1 MIHIESLKLQLGS
14 FSLDDVS
21 LHIKRGEYFVL
32 LGPSGAGKTMLVETL
47 CGLIRPNSGRIIID
61 GEEMT
66 AAPPAHRRIGY
77 VPQDYA
83 LFPTR
88 TVEGN
93 ILFGRRAVFSR
104 RQRESTIAA
113 AKLKAAKK
121 NGTGAEPAAADL
133 QQVAGVESNVQIDH
147 LIDSLGIRPLLERR
161 IDGLSGGERQR
172 VALAR
177 ALAAEPKILIL
188 DEPVSALDEKTR
200 DETCQL
206 LRRLHREAGMTTI
219 HICHNLAEML
229 TVADRVGVIIAGRI
243 AQVDSPRGVLDR
255 PATLA
260 AARLLQS
267 ENVLPVSRIEDVP
280 GPVEAN
286 KDTLRLRIGRTTELR
301 AARHTVEQSYRGR
314 QWYAVIRPE
323 NIRVVTPPVDGY
335 KLSGTEI
342 AGDNFDSPDGSVALS
357 GRLVNIRDAGSVISL
372 TVRIED
378 EIEIIITIDL
388 ATFARH
394 PINPGSIIRLQIDPQ
409 NVHLV
414 K

>member
-14 FSLDDVS
+14 FALDDVS
-21 LHIKRGEYFVL
+21 LHVGRGEYFVL

-47 CGLIRPNSGRIIID
+47 CGLIRPDNGRIIID

-66 AAPPAHRRIGY
+66 AAPPSHRRIGY

-88 TVEGN
+88 TVAGN
-93 ILFGRRAVFSR
+93 IMFARRAVVR
-104 RQRESTIAA
+104 REMAIAT
-113 AKLKAAKK
+113 AKMKAAKK
-121 NGTGAEPAAADL
+121 NGTLPVTSEENTTTDYRVDIPRL
-133 QQVAGVESNVQIDH
+133 T
-147 LIDSLGIRPLLERR
+147 DSLGIGPLMDRK

-229 TVADRVGVIIAGRI
+229 TVADRVGVIIDGRI

-255 PATLA
+255 PASLA

-267 ENVLPVSRIEDVP
+267 ENLLPVGRIENIP

-286 KDTLRLRIGRTTELR
+286 RDTLRLRIGRATELR
-301 AARHTVEQSYRGR
+301 TAFKGADDLEYRGR

-323 NIRVVTPPVDGY
+323 NIHVVQQDTTSTAE
-335 KLSGTEI
+335 SGAVEI
-342 AGDNFDSPDGSVALS
+342 S
-357 GRLVNIRDAGSVISL
+357 GRLTSLRDAGSVVSL
-372 TVRIED
+372 TVTIEED
-378 EIEIIITIDL
+378 IDLTVTIDL
-388 ATFARH
+388 ATAVKN
-394 PINPGSIIRLQIDPQ
+394 PLTPGSEIRLSIDPVS
-409 NVHLV
+409 VHLV
-414 K
+414 S

>member
-1 MIHIESLKLQLGS
+1 MIRIENLKLQLGQ
-14 FSLDDVS
+14 FALDDVS
-21 LHIKRGEYFVL
+21 MHVRQGEYFVL
-32 LGPSGAGKTMLVETL
+32 LGPSGAGKTMLVESL
-47 CGLIRPNSGRIIID
+47 CGLIRPDGGRILID
-61 GEEMT
+61 GDDMT
-66 AAPPAHRRIGY
+66 AAPPSHRRIGY

-88 TVEGN
+88 SVDGN
-93 ILFGRRAVFSR
+93 IHFGRNVIY
-104 RQRESTIAA
+104 QRERAIAA
-113 AKLKAAKK
+113 AKRKAAKR
-121 NGTGAEPAAADL
+121 NGVDTVATTDDEPINYK
-133 QQVAGVESNVQIDH
+133 VNVER
-147 LIDSLGIRPLLERR
+147 LTESLGIRPLLNRK

-229 TVADRVGVIIAGRI
+229 TVADRVGVIIDGRI
-243 AQVDSPRGVLDR
+243 DQVDSPRGVLDR

-267 ENVLPVSRIEDVP
+267 ENVLPVSRIEDIP

-286 KDTLRLRIGRTTELR
+286 RDTFRLRIGRTTELR
-301 AARHTVEQSYRGR
+301 TSTCGDDSEYRGH

-323 NIRVVTPPVDGY
+323 NIRVVTPGTTVDPND
-335 KLSGTEI
+335 GTVEI
-342 AGDNFDSPDGSVALS
+342 TGRIDSL
-357 GRLVNIRDAGSVISL
+357 RDAGSVVSL
-372 TVRIED
+372 TVHIED
-378 EIEIIITIDL
+378 DIDLIVTVDL
-388 ATFARH
+388 ATLAQN
-394 PINPGSIIRLQIDPQ
+394 PLTPGSVIHMLVDPDC
-409 NVHLV
+409 VHLV